1 MFPTN
6 DKVIMGTA
14 PIQYDDYFLQ
24 LFKEG
29 NDSAFEKVFKA
40 EYFLLRPIIRR
51 KSVVLRPTVLR
62 IVR

>member
-1 MFPTN
+1 
-6 DKVIMGTA
+6 MGTA